1 MNHLQ
6 PSRYKFAM
14 AGVTQRYKTSSM
26 VECIYNYYNYSKQLI

>member
-26 VECIYNYYNYSKQLI
+26 VECIYTTTIIIVNN